1 MNQTGAGRTNNR
13 QYGNEQTPNKRT
25 NANERTSKNYQTT
38 DIKKHH
44 FVFIT
49 VVSVKRAVNLKT
61 GVTRKPLIYIQKL
74 TSLDRPIKFN
84 EPLKITMHSNG
95 CTGTG
100 AEIRYLEHVQILLS
114 LDYTRR
120 GDLVVYLTSPMGTKS
135 CLLSPR
141 KEDLSDEGFTKW
153 PFMTTHS
160 WGEDPRGTWTI
171 EIKDLGDNRPN
182 HGTLT
187 EWQLIL
193 HGTKE
198 KPNHQPIEHP
208 DKPRDSVP
216 VPVSSAPPPQFHQVP
231 SGPTYTFASPPS
243 PPPPPPPPA
252 PSTAPVK
259 YISPQVVTYM
269 STTSPASNSAVLTL
283 AAQSVVP
290 LHEAP
295 KQPSNSFIAN
305 NKQTG
310 QTQNTINEQQPN
322 LAQLSAQ
329 EAMYSP
335 LQSLHSNFVPAEYH
349 QNQIANYYHYVAPGN
364 PRGYIAQV
372 NPAVPQANDQLGYQ
386 QIAGWRQASAYRNPL
401 QYNSYNNYLRTL
413 GRRGAGRS
421 YIEYLKTKKNKL
433 KTGS

>member
-1 MNQTGAGRTNNR
+1 
-13 QYGNEQTPNKRT
+13 
-25 NANERTSKNYQTT
+25 
-38 DIKKHH
+38 
-44 FVFIT
+44 
-49 VVSVKRAVNLKT
+49 
-61 GVTRKPLIYIQKL
+61 
-74 TSLDRPIKFN
+74 
-84 EPLKITMHSNG
+84 MHSNG
-95 CTGTG
+95 CSGTG

-160 WGEDPRGTWTI
+160 WGEDPRGTWTL

-208 DKPRDSVP
+208 EKPRDSVP
-216 VPVSSAPPPQFHQVP
+216 VPVSSAPPQFHQVP
-231 SGPTYTFASPPS
+231 SGPTYTFASS
-243 PPPPPPPPA
+243 PPPPPPA

-259 YISPQVVTYM
+259 YIAPQVVTY
-269 STTSPASNSAVLTL
+269 TTSPASNTAVLTL

-290 LHEAP
+290 LSEVP
-295 KQPSNSFIAN
+295 KQSSNSFIAN

-322 LAQLSAQ
+322 LAQISAQ
-329 EAMYSP
+329 EALYSP
-335 LQSLHSNFVPAEYH
+335 IQPLHSNFVPAEYH

-364 PRGYIAQV
+364 PRGYISQV
-372 NPAVPQANDQLGYQ
+372 NPAVPQTNDQLGYQ

-401 QYNSYNNYLRTL
+401 QYNSYSNYLRTL

>member
-25 NANERTSKNYQTT
+25 NANERTSENYQTT
-38 DIKKHH
+38 DTKKHH

-49 VVSVKRAVNLKT
+49 VVSVKRAVNLKA

-243 PPPPPPPPA
+243 PPPPPPA
-252 PSTAPVK
+252 SSTATVK

-372 NPAVPQANDQLGYQ
+372 SPAVPQANDQLGYQ

>member
-1 MNQTGAGRTNNR
+1 
-13 QYGNEQTPNKRT
+13 
-25 NANERTSKNYQTT
+25 
-38 DIKKHH
+38 
-44 FVFIT
+44 
-49 VVSVKRAVNLKT
+49 
-61 GVTRKPLIYIQKL
+61 
-74 TSLDRPIKFN
+74 
-84 EPLKITMHSNG
+84 MHSNG
-95 CTGTG
+95 CSGTG

-160 WGEDPRGTWTI
+160 WGEDPRGTWTL

-216 VPVSSAPPPQFHQVP
+216 VPVSSAPPQFHQVP
-231 SGPTYTFASPPS
+231 SGPTYTFASPP
-243 PPPPPPPPA
+243 PPPPPPPA
-252 PSTAPVK
+252 PSTVPVK
-259 YISPQVVTYM
+259 YISPQVVTY
-269 STTSPASNSAVLTL
+269 TTSPAQNSAVLTL
-283 AAQSVVP
+283 AAQSVVT

-295 KQPSNSFIAN
+295 KQPSNSFITN

-310 QTQNTINEQQPN
+310 QSQATINEQPPN

-335 LQSLHSNFVPAEYH
+335 IQPLHSNFVPAEYH

-364 PRGYIAQV
+364 PRGYISQV
-372 NPAVPQANDQLGYQ
+372 NPAVPQTDDQLGYQ

-401 QYNSYNNYLRTL
+401 QYNSYGNYLRTL

-433 KTGS
+433 KKGS